1 MIKLAFSVAYNSP
14 PNFCVLSYFIVNTK
28 NCLPVS
34 LATYIYNQIR
44 LLLCLRI
51 NTHDDKL
58 CAHTSEACRGDA
70 LSFSPS
76 KIGIQRQITFAFL
89 FLIFLRNRFHFIW
102 HKYCCK
108 PYIINYSSRFL
119 WLWNVYILTKIKLEH
134 SLINGKS

>member
-1 MIKLAFSVAYNSP
+1 MIELAFSVAYNSP
-14 PNFCVLSYFIVNTK
+14 PNVCVLSYFIVNTK

-51 NTHDDKL
+51 NTHDYEP
-58 CAHTSEACRGDA
+58 CAHKDEAYRGDA

-89 FLIFLRNRFHFIW
+89 FLIFLRNRFHFNR
-102 HKYCCK
+102 HKYYCK
-108 PYIINYSSRFL
+108 PYTINYSSSFL
-119 WLWNVYILTKIKLEH
+119 
-134 SLINGKS
+134 